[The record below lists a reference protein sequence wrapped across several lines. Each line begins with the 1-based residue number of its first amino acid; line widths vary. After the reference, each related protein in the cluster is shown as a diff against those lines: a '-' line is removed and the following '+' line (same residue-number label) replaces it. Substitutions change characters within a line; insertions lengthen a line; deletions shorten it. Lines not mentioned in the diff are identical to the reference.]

1 MMTDAVLND
10 YDVWTEAI
18 LMVAKHYRLEASKEN
33 LLLTGRWQQNEN
45 LSDVLRDLA
54 RQVGLGLR
62 TVKLEPKLLTPWR
75 MPLVVQFNDGQVAVM
90 DTIDSHGTVGITYCG
105 DEGVQSSISQDEL
118 LANVATAVV
127 LRPSH
132 TVPDARIDDYIK
144 PFEKDWFKK
153 LVLRDMRPYGHVF
166 LASLISNVL
175 ALSTILFTRQVYDRV
190 IPAESYSTLYVLFI
204 GVMIAVV
211 FSYIMQKLR
220 THITDLVGKRA
231 DLRISDM
238 VFGHVLRIKNA
249 SRPKSTG
256 TFISQVRELDGVR
269 ELLTSTTV
277 TAYADLPFFVLF
289 CVVFWFIAG
298 PLVLV
303 PIAAVVFMLLPGFLA
318 QKKLKEYANEAL
330 RESSLRNA
338 MLVEAIQGNEDIK
351 VLQAEQRFQNQWN
364 NYNAVSADVN
374 LQLRDLVNRL
384 TIWARSVQMAVF
396 AVIVLFGAPMV
407 IEGTLTT
414 GSLIAASIL
423 GSRMISPLAGIT
435 QVLNRWQQ
443 AKVALKSINSLLELP
458 VDNPESSKKVHLPVV
473 HGAYEIHG
481 AQFYYGEESEVPALR
496 IKELEIKAGEKIAL
510 LGRNGAGKSTL
521 LQVLAGLM
529 EPRQGQVL
537 IDGMAM
543 NHIDPADV
551 RRDVGLLSQNSNLFH
566 GTVRENLVMGAP
578 LARDEDILRVLD
590 MTGAMSFIQTLPN
603 GLDYLITEGGLGLS
617 GGQRQALL
625 LARLFLRNPN
635 VLLLDEPTSA
645 LDDSTERRLMQ
656 QLHQWGSNKTMII
669 ATHKMNLVRLV
680 DRIIVIDNG
689 QIVLDD
695 ERDAALAV
703 LQGKGRRQRVRRP
716 AATRQPAVKEDNNEQ

>member
-1 MMTDAVLND
+1 MTNAVLSD

-18 LMVAKHYRLEASKEN
+18 LMVAKHYRLETSKEN
-33 LLLTGRWQQNEN
+33 LLLTGRWQQGEH
-45 LSDVLRDLA
+45 LSDVLRDVA
-54 RQVGLGLR
+54 RQAGLSLR
-62 TVKLEPKLLTPWR
+62 SVQLEAKLLSPWR
-75 MPLVVQFNDGQVAVM
+75 MPLVVQFNDGQVALV
-90 DTIDSHGTVGITYCG
+90 DTIDSEGQVGITYCG
-105 DEGVQSSISQDEL
+105 DEGVKSSISQAEL
-118 LANVATAVV
+118 LGNATTALV

-144 PFEKDWFKK
+144 PFDKHWFKK
-153 LVLRDMRPYGHVF
+153 IVLRDMRPYGHVF
-166 LASLISNVL
+166 LASLVANVL

-211 FSYIMQKLR
+211 FSYVMQKLR

-249 SRPKSTG
+249 NRPKSTG

-277 TAYADLPFFVLF
+277 TAYADLPFFLLF

-298 PLVLV
+298 NLVWV
-303 PIAAVVFMLLPGFLA
+303 PVISVIFMILPGLLA

-374 LQLRDLVNRL
+374 LKLRDLVNRL
-384 TIWARSVQMAVF
+384 TIWTRSVQMGVF

-407 IEGTLTT
+407 IEGDLTT

-443 AKVALKSINSLLELP
+443 AKVALQSVNGLLELP

-473 HGAYEIHG
+473 HGGYRISG
-481 AQFYYGEESEVPALR
+481 AQFFYGEESQVPALNINELR
-496 IKELEIKAGEKIAL
+496 IEPGEKVAL

-529 EPRQGQVL
+529 EPRKGRVVL
-537 IDGMAM
+537 DGVGMA
-543 NHIDPADV
+543 HIDPADV

-578 LARDEDILRVLD
+578 LARDEDIIKVLE
-590 MTGAMSFIQTLPN
+590 MTGAMHFIQGLPG
-603 GLDYLITEGGLGLS
+603 GLDYLITEGGHGLS

-625 LARLFLRNPN
+625 LARLLLRNPN

-645 LDDSTERRLMQ
+645 LDDSTERHLMQ
-656 QLHQWGSNKTMII
+656 QLQQWGSNKTLII
-669 ATHKMNLVRLV
+669 ATHKMSLVRLV

-689 QIVLDD
+689 EVVLDD
-695 ERDAALAV
+695 ARDAALAT
-703 LQGKGRRQRVRRP
+703 LQGKSRVRRP
-716 AATRQPAVKEDNNEQ
+716 AAQRKPAVKEDSHEQ